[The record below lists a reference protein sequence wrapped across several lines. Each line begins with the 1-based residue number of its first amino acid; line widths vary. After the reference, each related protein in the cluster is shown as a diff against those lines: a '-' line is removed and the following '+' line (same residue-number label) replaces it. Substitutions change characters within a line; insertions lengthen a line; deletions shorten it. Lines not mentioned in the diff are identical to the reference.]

1 MWYFSEERALL
12 KNDHDV
18 NIKRMKLSADDLS
31 YSRPYSGRILNSSA
45 PLKGVATGMPQPVS
59 QFVCQAVTCRLVES
73 SSQGVNS
80 SCYLLKRHAETN
92 SGSGV
97 GDREV
102 SKCRLP
108 SLDGSDEKE
117 VSASKAIA
125 SPVSQE
131 SFATKLL
138 VTSPSAAVA
147 NKSASLKCPKER
159 MKPSNIHEPSVVK
172 ISSNSDS
179 TKDPRPLLRNQIQ
192 NLLKAA
198 GWEIGRRT
206 RDNKVNGEFI
216 YFSPQ
221 GGRPVREFRRAWN
234 LCGQTL
240 FSGLKVAQQD
250 GKQWTDMTDF
260 WSDLSNTFLKI
271 EEEMNNSETTA
282 ALAHQWCLLDPFAD
296 MVFIDKKLGTLRE
309 GKVVKTRRTFVID
322 TSTKDAVLALENV
335 DGMGSQSERHS
346 SDQLCDSSFVRESA
360 LTNSEGNYCD
370 YNEKCGNGIS
380 ADIGQLHR
388 ETATDLKGVP
398 VYLHD
403 EKCTSSGDIV
413 SGTRTQ
419 QREISENKISGQD
432 LSSLQVCVADGTCDH
447 SSSCLFEVPVTS
459 GDANIM
465 ALEVDKTVSMGSSE
479 GGEGFNGNIMDKG
492 ARQSKGSLNDDHLNC
507 RNDGLDQ
514 LNDQDRTHVPWST
527 HLDSVPCRPPLV
539 EDSQLVDVDG
549 TEVMRHSEVVGKVS
563 RQCIKASKFEMNDA
577 SSVADAS
584 LKRKAP
590 KKSKKISEIKLSTLC
605 QNDLLGLSTSKAEG
619 HIINE
624 NHIRSDSG
632 EVQECFVATN
642 VRNDRSRNKLS
653 SSQCRS
659 GKKQS
664 KIRKFHHSSQSFR
677 KSNHISHDSEH
688 SKEFNSENITD
699 EVSMHIKCYS
709 MDPETLRQDIKL
721 GKPETQSEYEEKRSI
736 TCQLKDDDL
745 LISAVIT
752 NKAFRST
759 TEQSTQKMKSRK
771 SEALRKHKS
780 QKGSCR
786 LLPRSLG
793 KRGKHMEWKRSIFGV
808 RTVLSWL
815 IDSGVVS
822 LNEVIQ
828 FRNTK
833 DDAVVKDGL
842 VTRDGILCKCCNKVL
857 SVSEFKIHAGFKLNR
872 PCLNLVME
880 SGKPFA
886 LCQFKAWSAEY
897 EARKSAT
904 RPVLVEEIDQND
916 DSCGL
921 CGDGGELIC
930 CDNCPSTFHQACLY
944 AQNMHSL
951 CLSSWAESIAEAA
964 KKGGSDEQELQWDS
978 YDKIKEEIAFQQ
990 RQWAADQAKA
1000 KEMETIRAAQAK
1012 IVKMGRL
1019 AQKRKEQE
1027 QQAKARGEMKRE
1039 THKIRGRK
1047 RRVSHCS
1054 TIHKRK
1060 SLTNGQITCEDQRA
1074 WEKLDLEFI
1083 KREHTRREV
1092 SLADQIRA
1100 ARNKRVECGARES
1113 LQTSSSLYS
1122 SSEGSAG

>member
-1 MWYFSEERALL
+1 MLFNKEIEGLHDDGFEGSINEHRIFTEVFFGNDHGRTSKKCLVTGVINFECDYSKQTDVSIFLNNENSAITSQVDSCNLKEDSREKSGPGYFSEERALL

-92 SGSGV
+92 SGSSV

-549 TEVMRHSEVVGKVS
+549 TEVMRHSEAVGKVS

-916 DSCGL
+916 DSSGL

-944 AQNMHSL
+944 AQV
-951 CLSSWAESIAEAA
+951 CLLLALQLFSQFAFLNHLVVSS
-964 KKGGSDEQELQWDS
+964 GSNICL
-978 YDKIKEEIAFQQ
+978 
-990 RQWAADQAKA
+990 
-1000 KEMETIRAAQAK
+1000 
-1012 IVKMGRL
+1012 V
-1019 AQKRKEQE
+1019 
-1027 QQAKARGEMKRE
+1027 
-1039 THKIRGRK
+1039 
-1047 RRVSHCS
+1047 
-1054 TIHKRK
+1054 
-1060 SLTNGQITCEDQRA
+1060 
-1074 WEKLDLEFI
+1074 
-1083 KREHTRREV
+1083 
-1092 SLADQIRA
+1092 
-1100 ARNKRVECGARES
+1100 
-1113 LQTSSSLYS
+1113 SSLS
-1122 SSEGSAG
+1122 VVICKIN